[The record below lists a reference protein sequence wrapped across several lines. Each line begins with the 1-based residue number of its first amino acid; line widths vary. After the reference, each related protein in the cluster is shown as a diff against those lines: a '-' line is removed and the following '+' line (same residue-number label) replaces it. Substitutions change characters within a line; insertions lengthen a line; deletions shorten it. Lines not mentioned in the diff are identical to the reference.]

1 MCELPEIEET
11 ASGMRDDR
19 AEREEG
25 RGWSRRV
32 LEACLTG
39 GSCDT
44 PRGGSG
50 MPGASLRLEERVS
63 LALYGRAQVCVTE
76 QGARSGGR
84 STYESEGRAGLGGR
98 EERGRFSLVVL
109 ALSGW
114 ALASSAFWPTGLRRR
129 GRESG
134 TRPAFS
140 PGEYS
145 WNIGVKWGA
154 GGGLRSRRCPGGP
167 PE

>member
-11 ASGMRDDR
+11 ANGMRDYR
-19 AEREEG
+19 AERDEG
-25 RGWSRRV
+25 RGWSRRG

-98 EERGRFSLVVL
+98 EERG
-109 ALSGW
+109 
-114 ALASSAFWPTGLRRR
+114 
-129 GRESG
+129 
-134 TRPAFS
+134 
-140 PGEYS
+140 
-145 WNIGVKWGA
+145 
-154 GGGLRSRRCPGGP
+154 
-167 PE
+167 